1 MFSFGGF
8 DKWAGEKLYNNKG
21 GIVSNIASK
30 IKPNE
35 VGAIGGVKRPI
46 EDSGEGPGSKKP
58 AADIFT
64 TSQIMEASVVHAVA
78 DPSVIPEVP
87 AAAGAP
93 AVTGVTESI
102 SVPDKMGC
110 KIQMAQDS
118 QGMPERQCTL
128 TGSPQAIFLNV
139 PGQKVGLIIG
149 KNGETIKSLQEQSG
163 AKIVIIQDGPEAALE
178 KPLRITGAQENVEI
192 AKQLV
197 AEILSQDHGDQG
209 AMGGFANR
217 GRGRGRGRGGFPM
230 RGSRGGGRGGFGAN
244 QWGPPSEYGGQ
255 QQHTTTDY
263 LAIPTNKHQVHIVK
277 STKMLL
283 PMHVKKNFVIR
294 GTPDAV
300 ERAKQMIMEKVGMN
314 GSNGGYSNGYG
325 QSGGAGGWG
334 APSSTASQYHAGGY
348 QDQPSSGG
356 AVSSTANQPDYSSQW
371 AEYYRSIGCIR
382 EAVAIEKHIGTNNR
396 VSNGMPASPAVAP
409 AANGAPV
416 PGGNADYSAEWAEY
430 YRVLGKVKEAEAIE
444 MQMKNKAVVAGGA
457 APAPLVV
464 RRILPNMPAIMEQW
478 EVNKLQLPLPCMQRQ
493 LDILLIHHT
502 VVHSMAR
509 SLNSFVFRNTGALP
523 RERGSGLPNVVH
535 LQYQFKVLHTYL
547 PQVKK

>member
-1 MFSFGGF
+1 
-8 DKWAGEKLYNNKG
+8 
-21 GIVSNIASK
+21 
-30 IKPNE
+30 
-35 VGAIGGVKRPI
+35 
-46 EDSGEGPGSKKP
+46 
-58 AADIFT
+58 
-64 TSQIMEASVVHAVA
+64 MEASVVHAVA

-102 SVPDKMGC
+102 SVPDKMVGLIIGRGGEQITRLQSESGC

-128 TGSPQAIFLNV
+128 TGSPQAISQAKLAIDRIIANEGNGPTRGTPSMGNSGFYEVNV

-263 LAIPTNKHQVHIVK
+263 LAIPTNKCGLVIGKGGETIKNINQTSGAHCEVDK
-277 STKMLL
+277 NA
-283 PMHVKKNFVIR
+283 PPDAREKNFVIR

-457 APAPLVV
+457 APAPTGGQAY
-464 RRILPNMPAIMEQW
+464 PAQYAGYYGA
-478 EVNKLQLPLPCMQRQ
+478 VGGQQAPTAAP
-493 LDILLIHHT
+493 
-502 VVHSMAR
+502 VYAAP
-509 SLNSFVFRNTGALP
+509 TGYPAYP
-523 RERGSGLPNVVH
+523 PYGGAQHGAES
-535 LQYQFKVLHTYL
+535 
-547 PQVKK
+547 